1 MTFRFS
7 LFQILGAATVLLLT
21 GAVLPF
27 LMMVRILEPSF
38 LLSFISFAATVS
50 GALLGYLGTI
60 ALYLNNRRG
69 HPPYF

>member
-7 LFQILGAATVLLLT
+7 VVQILSAATVLLLT
-21 GAVLPF
+21 GVVLPF
-27 LMMVRILEPSF
+27 LMMIRVIEPTF
-38 LLSFISFAATVS
+38 LLSFLSFAATVS

-69 HPPYF
+69 QPPYF

>member
-7 LFQILGAATVLLLT
+7 LYQILGAAAVLLLI

-27 LMMVRILEPSF
+27 LMMLQILETSF
-38 LLSFISFAATVS
+38 LLSFLSFGATVS

-60 ALYLNNRRG
+60 ALYLNRRG
-69 HPPYF
+69 PQEPW